1 MVRVYPDCLLMIS
14 HVASRARV
22 SPLIP
27 TTSLRSMECEWSGDP
42 PAGRPQGCAPTMPRS
57 GLPGSSIVGA
67 MACPRPAVGWSPCL
81 GRPALVAL
89 RWGGRPASVAL
100 PWSPCGGVV
109 ALHRSPC
116 GGVVALPWSPCPGRP
131 ASVALPWSPAPVAPF
146 GCSWTRAVT
155 NLSAKPTKY

>member
-89 RWGGRPASVAL
+89 RWGGRPALVAP
-100 PWSPCGGVV
+100 PWSPCLGRPALV

-116 GGVVALPWSPCPGRP
+116 PGHPPRSPLSDALGQGPSQICRQNPR
-131 ASVALPWSPAPVAPF
+131 SID
-146 GCSWTRAVT
+146 R
-155 NLSAKPTKY
+155 